1 MKEIFLYFL
10 RLGTLG
16 FGGPLALVAQMQK
29 ELVQERKWI
38 PEEDFRAIF
47 GVIKAMPGPM
57 AFQTA
62 MFLCY
67 RREGAKGA
75 ILGALSMLFPSF
87 VMMILLAMF
96 YSQFV
101 EVPLLKAMMTGMQ
114 LGAFALILGALKSLA
129 TGFLDKVLFWVL
141 LVAGLALTHFAKV
154 PEPVLII
161 LFGVITVTASRMKA
175 TSAKAIDPVLTTLA
189 IVCLKAGAFVFGS
202 GLAIVPFLEK
212 DFVTDLG
219 WLTHSEFMDALA
231 FGQLTPGPV
240 VMTVTF
246 IGYKMAGLAGA
257 FTATA
262 AIFLPAF
269 IHMTTWFPKA
279 ESWLLKQKWITSF
292 TMGVM
297 AAVCAAIL
305 VALYSIS
312 HEWNRGLWIGALIM
326 ILVMLFTK
334 LPSWMIVLLGGA
346 LGVAM
351 SMLI

>member
-1 MKEIFLYFL
+1 MKEIFVYFI

-29 ELVQERKWI
+29 ELVQEKKWI
-38 PEEDFRAIF
+38 AEDEFRAIF
-47 GVIKAMPGPM
+47 GVIKAMPGPV

-67 RREGAKGA
+67 RRAGFKGA
-75 ILGALSMLFPSF
+75 LIGGLAMLFPSF

-96 YSQFV
+96 YSQFT
-101 EVPLLKAMMTGMQ
+101 ENPLLKSVMTGMQ

-141 LVAGLALTHFAKV
+141 LLAGIVLAHFAHV
-154 PEPVLII
+154 PEPILII
-161 LFGVITVTASRMKA
+161 VFGLLTVTAARMPSK
-175 TSAKAIDPVLTTLA
+175 KLNVMDPVLGTLA
-189 IVCLKAGAFVFGS
+189 LVCLKAGAFVFGS

-212 DFVTDLG
+212 DFVTELG

-246 IGYKMAGLAGA
+246 IGYKVSGLIGA
-257 FTATA
+257 LTATT

-269 IHMTTWFPKA
+269 IHMTTWFPRA
-279 ESWLLKQKWITSF
+279 EGWLLRQKWIASF

-297 AAVCAAIL
+297 AAVCATIL
-305 VALYSIS
+305 LALYSIS
-312 HEWNRGLWIGALIM
+312 HEWTMSLWTGAVIM
-326 ILVMLFTK
+326 IVVMLLTK
-334 LPSWMIVLLGGA
+334 LPSWLIVLLGGVV
-346 LGVAM
+346 GVGLNFL
-351 SMLI
+351 S